1 MAVTDELRT
10 IIWQTVA
17 AIPAGQVSTYGDI
30 ARLCGYPRHARF
42 VGTTLKQ
49 LPADS
54 LLPWHRVIKS
64 DGQLAFPTGTDAHQ
78 RQRQRLSKEGVHFT
92 GHRVCI
98 KKHRWLSTSV

>member
-1 MAVTDELRT
+1 MSELQA

-17 AIPAGQVSTYGDI
+17 AIPQGLVCSYGEI
-30 ARLCGYPRHARF
+30 ARRCGYPRHARF

-64 DGQLAFPTGTDAHQ
+64 DGQLAFPVATAQYQ
-78 RQRQRLSKEGVHFT
+78 RQRDRLHQEGVRFIGQKVASEHRLS
-92 GHRVCI
+92 
-98 KKHRWLSTSV
+98 STNGG